1 MEKDFKIFGD
11 KNFSDLSQEI
21 YENSKLKKTQI
32 DLLIQ
37 EVHGYIQGIEDIAV
51 VGPILKELLDVG
63 VKNDDNLLKLATVF
77 QRIMMKSGKDESDIG
92 LLSDDEKQQLM
103 DSLEDAASD
112 IQKKPDETSIDKII
126 ECVSRITSIIKPF
139 SGAFAIKAFWSGKK
153 RIPPSAPTA
162 TMNKIILSRCWRGLV
177 IAR

>member
-32 DLLIQ
+32 ELLVQ

-77 QRIMMKSGKDESDIG
+77 QRIMMKTGKDESDIG

-103 DSLEDAASD
+103 DSLEDAATE
-112 IQKKPDETSIDKII
+112 IQNKQDETSIEKIRDKY
-126 ECVSRITSIIKPF
+126 R
-139 SGAFAIKAFWSGKK
+139 
-153 RIPPSAPTA
+153 SA
-162 TMNKIILSRCWRGLV
+162 
-177 IAR
+177 

>member
-1 MEKDFKIFGD
+1 MDNDFKIFDG

-32 DLLIQ
+32 ELLVQ

-77 QRIMMKSGKDESDIG
+77 QRIMAKAGNNDDDIS

-103 DSLEDAASD
+103 DSLEDAATE
-112 IQKKPDETSIDKII
+112 IQKKQDETSIDKI
-126 ECVSRITSIIKPF
+126 RDKY
-139 SGAFAIKAFWSGKK
+139 
-153 RIPPSAPTA
+153 RSAWW
-162 TMNKIILSRCWRGLV
+162 L
-177 IAR
+177 

>member
-32 DLLIQ
+32 ELLVQ

-77 QRIMMKSGKDESDIG
+77 QRIMMKAGKDESDIS

-103 DSLEDAASD
+103 DSLEDAATE
-112 IQKKPDETSIDKII
+112 IQKKQDETSIEKIRDKY
-126 ECVSRITSIIKPF
+126 R
-139 SGAFAIKAFWSGKK
+139 
-153 RIPPSAPTA
+153 SA
-162 TMNKIILSRCWRGLV
+162 
-177 IAR
+177 

>member
-32 DLLIQ
+32 ELLVQ

-103 DSLEDAASD
+103 DSLEDAASE
-112 IQKKPDETSIDKII
+112 IQKKQDETSIDKI
-126 ECVSRITSIIKPF
+126 RDKY
-139 SGAFAIKAFWSGKK
+139 
-153 RIPPSAPTA
+153 RSA
-162 TMNKIILSRCWRGLV
+162 
-177 IAR
+177 